1 MKDIC
6 VNFPITN
13 EEFRELSDKF
23 TKLCYHAAHELQRKN
38 SRNNYTDDFDD
49 ISQEL
54 HLSMIRAGS
63 YFKRQVYIENCLELA
78 KKYVSDDKFLFKIV
92 SNLEELWT
100 NRTRHGANRQ
110 KFGPYQEAIL
120 ERIVRKAVPKQHR
133 PDPQA
138 PLKIDGKF
146 ARYCKAIVWNGQKNM
161 GKKITKEK
169 VIRTGQVSLSEYSF
183 LGTKN
188 SDANTEKL
196 FFA

>member
-13 EEFRELSDKF
+13 EEFEQLSTSF
-23 TKLCYHAAHELQRKN
+23 TKLCYHAAHQLQRKN

-63 YFKRQVYIENCLELA
+63 YFKRQVYIESCLELA
-78 KKYVSDDKFLFKIV
+78 TKYSKKDKFISRIV
-92 SNLEELWT
+92 QNLNDLWN

-110 KFGPYQEAIL
+110 KFGPHQEAIL
-120 ERIVRKAVPKQHR
+120 ERIVKSVVPRELR
-133 PDPQA
+133 PDPSA
-138 PLKIDGKF
+138 SLKIDGKF

-169 VIRTGQVSLSEYSF
+169 TIRAGQVSLSEYDY
-183 LGTKN
+183 LGP
-188 SDANTEKL
+188 SL
-196 FFA
+196 VCSL

>member
-13 EEFRELSDKF
+13 EEFQELSDSF

-78 KKYVSDDKFLFKIV
+78 KKYASKDKFLSKIV
-92 SNLEELWT
+92 ANLDELWT

-110 KFGPYQEAIL
+110 KFGPHQEAIL
-120 ERIVRKAVPKQHR
+120 ERIIKKVVPKDAR
-133 PDPQA
+133 PNPQA

-169 VIRTGQVSLSEYSF
+169 VIRAGQVSLSEYDY
-183 LGTKN
+183 LGP
-188 SDANTEKL
+188 SQAVVCSL
-196 FFA
+196 

>member
-13 EEFRELSDKF
+13 EEFQELSKKF

-38 SRNNYTDDFDD
+38 CRNNYTDDFDD

-63 YFKRQVYIENCLELA
+63 YFKRQVYIESCLELA
-78 KKYVSDDKFLFKIV
+78 KKYTSKDKFLSKIV
-92 SNLEELWT
+92 SNLDELWN

-110 KFGPYQEAIL
+110 KFGPHQEEIL
-120 ERIVRKAVPKQHR
+120 ERIIKQVVPQQCR

-138 PLKIDGKF
+138 PLKIDSKF
-146 ARYCKAIVWNGQKNM
+146 TRYCKAIVWNGQKNM

-169 VIRTGQVSLSEYSF
+169 VIRAGQVSLSEYDYLSSPQA
-183 LGTKN
+183 L
-188 SDANTEKL
+188 SSL
-196 FFA
+196 

>member
-13 EEFRELSDKF
+13 EEFQELSDNY

-78 KKYVSDDKFLFKIV
+78 KKYASKDKFLLKIV
-92 SNLEELWT
+92 QNLDELWN

-110 KFGPYQEAIL
+110 KFGPHQEAIL
-120 ERIVRKAVPKQHR
+120 ERIIKKVVPKDSR

-138 PLKIDGKF
+138 RLKIDGKF
-146 ARYCKAIVWNGQKNM
+146 AKYCKAIVWNGQKNM

-169 VIRTGQVSLSEYSF
+169 VIRAGQVSLSEYDYLGPSQSLVCF
-183 LGTKN
+183 L
-188 SDANTEKL
+188 
-196 FFA
+196 